1 MSIQYPL
8 NNFNNKRLIVAC
20 AINRADKPLT
30 SYFGLHANT
39 NNSHSVAFKYLF
51 WILDYFISYQDKSQ
65 AVLYSDGAFTHF
77 LCLWCYKLS
86 SALYN
91 FYFEMLG
98 ITVIHSLTTVFV

>member
-8 NNFNNKRLIVAC
+8 NNFNNRRLIVAC

-30 SYFGLHANT
+30 SYFGLHTNA
-39 NNSHSVAFKYLF
+39 NNSYSVAFKYLF

-77 LCLWCYKLS
+77 LCGVI
-86 SALYN
+86 N
-91 FYFEMLG
+91 FPLPC
-98 ITVIHSLTTVFV
+98 IISILKCLVSL